1 MNKSQ
6 ILDVLDRL
14 RTNIYFEHITLK
26 DKEFLDRVI
35 RSIDKNLIDKWGE

>member
-14 RTNIYFEHITLK
+14 RTNIYFEQITLK